1 MNNEGYSLSRAI
13 SIRELVTADYI
24 LGTHPNTS
32 SHAHEDAWELCC
44 CLEGELILVKNGKQ
58 LVLKKGDIALVQPQ
72 ATHDILVKKKTSAV
86 FVVSFTCSGE
96 HLRSIQDSIL
106 TFTDE
111 QLRLFHKIIPEIER
125 CFTRTDG
132 HRPLPLF
139 SCSPS
144 ATSPFGTE
152 QMICNYLEQ
161 IIITM
166 LRNVTMQ
173 DGQIIRTE
181 HFKDAMQGYLIE
193 QVRNYILDHLDR
205 KLVVEDIAARFHYSR
220 ARLSTLFKASA
231 GVSINAYITAE
242 RMRRA
247 KFLLQEGTLS
257 IAEIAELL
265 GYPSPQYFTNKF
277 HKEAGIPPSKY
288 AESLKNSK

>member
-1 MNNEGYSLSRAI
+1 MNNEGYRLSRAI

-24 LGTHPNTS
+24 TGSHPNTMT
-32 SHAHEDAWELCC
+32 HAHEDAWELCC
-44 CLEGELILVKNGKQ
+44 CLDGELTLTKNNKR
-58 LVLKKGDIALVQPQ
+58 LLLKKGNIALVQPLVD
-72 ATHDILVKKKTSAV
+72 HDILVRQKTAAV

-125 CFTRTDG
+125 CFTHTDRRL
-132 HRPLPLF
+132 HLISF
-139 SCSPS
+139 SPS
-144 ATSPFGTE
+144 ANSPFGTE

-193 QVRNYILDHLDR
+193 QVRSYITDHLHQ
-205 KLVVEDIAARFHYSR
+205 KLTVEQIAERFHYSR
-220 ARLSTLFKASA
+220 ARLSTLFKITT
-231 GVSINAYITAE
+231 GISINEFITCE
-242 RMRRA
+242 RMQRA
-247 KFLLQEGTLS
+247 KFLLQEGRFS
-257 IAEIAELL
+257 IAQISELL

-277 HKEAGIPPSKY
+277 HKEVGVPPSRYTETIENK
-288 AESLKNSK
+288 

>member
-1 MNNEGYSLSRAI
+1 MHNEGYHLSRAI

-24 LGTHPNTS
+24 TGTHPSTHT
-32 SHAHEDAWELCC
+32 HAHDDAWELCC
-44 CLEGELILVKNGKQ
+44 CLDGELILTKNSKK
-58 LVLKKGDIALVQPQ
+58 LLLKKGDIALVQPQ
-72 ATHDILVKKKTSAV
+72 TDHDILVRQKSSAV
-86 FVVSFTCSGE
+86 FVISFTCSGE
-96 HLRSIQDSIL
+96 HLRSIQDSIM

-125 CFTRTDG
+125 CFTHTDRRL
-132 HRPLPLF
+132 HLISF
-139 SCSPS
+139 SPS
-144 ATSPFGTE
+144 DNSPFGTE

-173 DGQIIRTE
+173 DGQIIRTA

-193 QVRNYILDHLDR
+193 QVRSYILEHLGT

-220 ARLSTLFKASA
+220 TRLSTLFKATT
-231 GVSINAYITAE
+231 GMSINAFITCE
-242 RMRRA
+242 RMQRA
-247 KFLLQEGTLS
+247 KFLLQEGSLS
-257 IAEIAELL
+257 VAEISELL

-277 HKEAGIPPSKY
+277 HKEVGMPPSRYPQMLENTK
-288 AESLKNSK
+288 

>member
-1 MNNEGYSLSRAI
+1 MHNEGYSLSRAI

-24 LGTHPNTS
+24 IGAHPNTS
-32 SHAHEDAWELCC
+32 THSHEDAWELCC
-44 CLEGELILVKNGKQ
+44 CLDGEMIVTKDQKRLH
-58 LVLKKGDIALVQPQ
+58 LKKGDIALVQPQ
-72 ATHDILVKKKTSAV
+72 TDHDILVQKKTAAV

-125 CFTRTDG
+125 CFTQTDRR
-132 HRPLPLF
+132 RPLHLF
-139 SCSPS
+139 SFSPS

-193 QVRNYILDHLDR
+193 QVQNYILSHLDK
-205 KLVVEDIAARFHYSR
+205 KLVVEEIAARFHYSR
-220 ARLSTLFKASA
+220 ARLSTLFKATT
-231 GVSINAYITAE
+231 GVSINAFITHE

-247 KFLLQEGTLS
+247 KFLLQEGRLS

-277 HKEAGIPPSKY
+277 HKEIGVPPSRY
-288 AESLKNSK
+288 TQSLQNEK